1 MLLPFDAITFL
12 DSDENDPLI
21 ISTVKGKMR
30 GKTMISSTGKKI
42 DVFMSIPYA
51 QPPLGALRYRHPRP
65 VEKWSGVLNATHQ
78 PNSCVQI
85 VDTTFGD
92 FVGADMWN
100 PNTPMSEDCLY
111 VNVFVPHPRPKKSP
125 VMVWIYGGG
134 FFQGTSTLDVYDYK
148 TLATEENIILVSLQY
163 RVANLGFLYLGT
175 PDAPGNVGL
184 FDQNLALR
192 WVHDNI
198 HHFGGDASRVTLF
211 GESAGAVSVSMHLLS
226 PMSRDLFQRA
236 ILQSGSPT
244 TPWAVVERNEA
255 ILRFSSICTHPYYT
269 VAQSSIH
276 SFCQDTLITHTATLN
291 ELNREIEK
299 QKFKCVAFV

>member
-1 MLLPFDAITFL
+1 
-12 DSDENDPLI
+12 
-21 ISTVKGKMR
+21 
-30 GKTMISSTGKKI
+30 
-42 DVFMSIPYA
+42 MSIPYA

-65 VEKWSGVLNATHQ
+65 AEKWSGILNATHQ

-125 VMVWIYGGG
+125 VMIWIYGGG
-134 FFQGTSTLDVYDYK
+134 FFQGTATLDVYDYK

-198 HHFGGDASRVTLF
+198 HHFGGDPSRVTLF
-211 GESAGAVSVSMHLLS
+211 GESAGAVSVSLHLLS

-244 TPWAVVERNEA
+244 TPWAIVDRKEA
-255 ILRFSSICTHPYYT
+255 ILRLELLFFVRNRAT
-269 VAQSSIH
+269 VHQLVCSRSVY
-276 SFCQDTLITHTATLN
+276 F
-291 ELNREIEK
+291 
-299 QKFKCVAFV
+299 